1 MATCT
6 QVTSID
12 NLFELVDIPD
22 VVGDISIIQ
31 PLLARQKDP
40 AKMLIWM
47 EVFKRSVIKARPIQP
62 FIKISPMLHVAQVRT
77 PHQFEPQINF
87 LTIPP
92 KATVPT
98 ARALVTMIS
107 DRPLPAAPAVQP
119 SAAKLP
125 ISAGPVQMHYALEI
139 MDCFVADIIHDFDP
153 VLSTFRASIAQQATE
168 TTEYIREYT
177 VISDSCAM
185 EENVVK
191 TWTIAPEI
199 MLNSVKAT
207 GVVYM
212 PMRPNCAIK
221 MDVFGCVEEHS
232 VLDGPSVVNWLGR
245 QPFRYEIFLMPHCLG
260 RFYYVQLIGRHRSH
274 WKYAQMN
281 NRHPWQLKKK
291 KSKFW
296 MPFWSYQLNSTANSA
311 YSLQKWAELAVLFN
325 W

>member
-1 MATCT
+1 MASCHIA
-6 QVTSID
+6 TSNA
-12 NLFELVDIPD
+12 NLVELVDIPD

-47 EVFKRSVIKARPIQP
+47 EVFKRSVIKSRPIQP

-119 SAAKLP
+119 STAKLP
-125 ISAGPVQMHYALEI
+125 IPAGPVQMHYALEI
-139 MDCFVADIIHDFDP
+139 MDCFRVDVIHDFDP
-153 VLSTFRASIAQQATE
+153 GLSSFRASIAQQVKATE
-168 TTEYIREYT
+168 TTEYIREYI

-185 EENVVK
+185 EENIVK

-199 MLNSVKAT
+199 KLNAVKAT

-212 PMRPNCAIK
+212 PMRPNCANK

-232 VLDGPSVVNWLGR
+232 VLDGPSVVNWLSR
-245 QPFRYEIFLMPHCLG
+245 EPFRYEMFVFL
-260 RFYYVQLIGRHRSH
+260 
-274 WKYAQMN
+274 KN
-281 NRHPWQLKKK
+281 
-291 KSKFW
+291 
-296 MPFWSYQLNSTANSA
+296 
-311 YSLQKWAELAVLFN
+311 
-325 W
+325 

>member
-1 MATCT
+1 MATCQ

-77 PHQFEPQINF
+77 PHLFEPQINF
-87 LTIPP
+87 LTIPA

-98 ARALVTMIS
+98 ARALVTFGPS
-107 DRPLPAAPAVQP
+107 PAAPAVQP
-119 SAAKLP
+119 SAAKLLIP
-125 ISAGPVQMHYALEI
+125 GLRIPAGPVQMHYALEV
-139 MDCFVADIIHDFDP
+139 MDCFRVDVIHDFDP

-177 VISDSCAM
+177 VTSDSCAM
-185 EENVVK
+185 EENVIK
-191 TWTIAPEI
+191 SWTIAPEI
-199 MLNSVKAT
+199 MLNAVKAT
-207 GVVYM
+207 GVVYI

-232 VLDGPSVVNWLGR
+232 VLDGPSVINWLGR
-245 QPFRYEIFLMPHCLG
+245 QPFRYEIFLAS
-260 RFYYVQLIGRHRSH
+260 RE
-274 WKYAQMN
+274 
-281 NRHPWQLKKK
+281 LK
-291 KSKFW
+291 
-296 MPFWSYQLNSTANSA
+296 LLT
-311 YSLQKWAELAVLFN
+311 
-325 W
+325 